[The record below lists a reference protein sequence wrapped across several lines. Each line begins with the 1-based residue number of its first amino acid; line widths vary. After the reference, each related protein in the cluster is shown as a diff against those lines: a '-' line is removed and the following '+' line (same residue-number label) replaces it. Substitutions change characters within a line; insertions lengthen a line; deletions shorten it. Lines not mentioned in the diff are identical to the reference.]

1 MGVVAGMVF
10 QWCALPFSGG
20 RQHAVDDNRRRRLG
34 GARRQVGS
42 WPTCTDRCPASVC
55 AMDRPEVSA
64 AALCAAP
71 ERRRRPRA
79 PGPRA
84 VRQERARAVLEPHGL
99 RGPDTVETECAR
111 GSRLPRIVGGEE
123 ELGGPSLAPEQRA
136 CEMKGVERL
145 HRRRHRQCR
154 TSEHEACEADA
165 IDRPFDGGERRVKG
179 ADLLVI
185 ERTLEPKAVENAPG
199 LHAEQL
205 ARACCV
211 PLAPDRERIRLC
223 EHYPEH
229 DARVQ
234 VHGHRAS
241 RSSRRRRTTS
251 SGRLGRTRRTFL
263 RSVTGRDAGR
273 TSKPS
278 FSSGSY
284 GTSRAMGVVR
294 SQTTTDSPLRTSARY
309 ALRWTFRSDTM
320 ALFMVSSWSD
330 LVLIA
335 SAESRARSPEEGDA
349 LPGHLGGVVP
359 HPRR

>member
-1 MGVVAGMVF
+1 
-10 QWCALPFSGG
+10 
-20 RQHAVDDNRRRRLG
+20 
-34 GARRQVGS
+34 
-42 WPTCTDRCPASVC
+42 
-55 AMDRPEVSA
+55 
-64 AALCAAP
+64 
-71 ERRRRPRA
+71 
-79 PGPRA
+79 
-84 VRQERARAVLEPHGL
+84 
-99 RGPDTVETECAR
+99 
-111 GSRLPRIVGGEE
+111 
-123 ELGGPSLAPEQRA
+123 
-136 CEMKGVERL
+136 MKGVERL

-185 ERTLEPKAVENAPG
+185 EHTFEPKAVENAPG

-229 DARVQ
+229 GARVQ

-284 GTSRAMGVVR
+284 VTSRAMGEVR

-359 HPRR
+359 HPRPLLRREVEVVQAPRLLEAGRVRVAGDGEEHGVQMAHVVAADHVGGGCEAAGGLGGRGAGGQRGRGDGPAGGDGGGGRGRLSGG